1 MNHWILHDD
10 DKVQFFQKFLSL
22 SKLTYVYINH
32 YCILRKIKLPF
43 ILTISPTCNFWIFE
57 RLFLR
62 ISKKLASSKLY
73 FKGVVK
79 IFVLYTS
86 YSDLFKFA
94 KRISSLKS
102 IVDIIFEC
110 FKIIRIKSMRKPV
123 ALSNMTSALW
133 LSNRKTF
140 FFKNYYLSHFL

>member
-1 MNHWILHDD
+1 LHDD
-10 DKVQFFQKFLSL
+10 DKVQFFQIFLSL
-22 SKLTYVYINH
+22 SKLNYINH
-32 YCILRKIKLPF
+32 YCVLRKIKLPF

-57 RLFLR
+57 RLLLK

-79 IFVLYTS
+79 MFVLYTS
-86 YSDLFKFA
+86 YSDLFKFM

-123 ALSNMTSALW
+123 ALSNMASAL
-133 LSNRKTF
+133 
-140 FFKNYYLSHFL
+140 